1 MAILLS
7 KQARVELARSF
18 LREIRNVVDEDNN
31 KLYDYYNFAL
41 ARTTSWSDES
51 TPEEPYDSQK
61 YLNEFRNNIMFTQK
75 VNPSD
80 VCHLIPR
87 KDWKSGNIYDPYD
100 DDYSSTNPAQSGAT
114 TLADAEFYVLTSDDR
129 VYKCIDNRDTVT
141 REVVKSIDEPK
152 LTTTDIFDT
161 NDGYKWKFMFQL
173 AEADK
178 TKFLDAGHIP
188 VRKLTTDSPQD
199 GATTGLISAINV
211 TNSGSDYTSV
221 PTVIINGDGTGAS
234 ATAIMDGS
242 GGVERI
248 EVNTP
253 GLGYSFAFVTLTGG
267 GGTGVE
273 AGVQLGDSDP
283 DSTALQRAVEDAAR
297 PGTIERILITDGGR
311 DYVPGDTFVKIV
323 GDSVE
328 TANQATATVTISE
341 GTGTIT
347 EVKMG
352 EIGRGY
358 TYADITFVN
367 SAGEEN
373 SLATRASAR
382 AVISP
387 IKGHGSNPVTEL
399 FSTTVGVVVSLD
411 DNDNKDLILDN
422 DFRQI
427 GLIKNVYNFKE
438 DAIWRE
444 ASGTA
449 SYIINVT
456 DSSPYSI
463 DDIVFTDAGT
473 STEGKFR
480 VIQIVESTREGVT
493 SGTFDIYLQAIVPNI
508 DDDSVITIEGSDSGS
523 LSINS
528 FVSPDISTHYGDIVY
543 IENRQAITR
552 SEDQVETIKALV
564 NF

>member
-61 YLNEFRNNIMFTQK
+61 YLNEFRNNILFTQK
-75 VNPSD
+75 VNPPD

-87 KDWKSGNIYDPYD
+87 KDWTSGTIYDPYD

-129 VYKCIDNRDTVT
+129 VYKCIDNRDKTT
-141 REVVKSIDEPK
+141 LEVVESTIEPDE
-152 LTTTDIFDT
+152 TTTDIFRTD
-161 NDGYKWKFMFQL
+161 DGYRWKFMFQL

-178 TKFLDAGHIP
+178 TKFLDAGYIP

-211 TNSGSDYTSV
+211 TASGSGYISV
-221 PTVIINGDGTGAS
+221 PTVIINGDGSGAS

-242 GGVERI
+242 GGVDRI
-248 EVNTP
+248 EVSTP

-311 DYVPGDTFVKIV
+311 DYVDGDTFVKIV

-328 TANQATATVTISE
+328 TANQAIATVTIAE
-341 GTGTIT
+341 GTGAIT
-347 EVKMG
+347 EVKVDNV
-352 EIGRGY
+352 GRGY

-373 SLATRASAR
+373 SLETRASAR

-387 IKGHGSNPVTEL
+387 IKGHGNNPVTEL

-427 GLIKNVYNFKE
+427 GLIKNVYNFDE

-463 DDIVFTDAGT
+463 DDIVFTDART

-480 VIQIVESTREGVT
+480 VIQIVESTREEVA

-528 FVSPDISTHYGDIVY
+528 HTNPEISTHYGEIVF

>member
-87 KDWKSGNIYDPYD
+87 KDWKSGDIYDPYD

-129 VYKCIDNRDTVT
+129 VYKCIDNRDPETM
-141 REVVKSIDEPK
+141 EVVESTDEPK
-152 LTTTDIFDT
+152 LTTTDIFET
-161 NDGYKWKFMFQL
+161 NEGYRWKFMFQI

-211 TNSGSDYTSV
+211 TASGSDYTSV

-242 GGVERI
+242 GGVDRI
-248 EVNTP
+248 EVNTR

-283 DSTALQRAVEDAAR
+283 DSTSLQRAVEDASR

-311 DYVPGDTFVKIV
+311 DYVDGDTFVKIV

-328 TANQATATVTISE
+328 TANQATATVTIAE
-341 GTGTIT
+341 GTGAIT
-347 EVKMG
+347 AVEMDNV
-352 EIGRGY
+352 GREY

-387 IKGHGSNPVTEL
+387 IKGHGNNPVTEL
-399 FSTTVGVVVSLD
+399 FSTTVGVVVSLE

-427 GLIKNVYNFKE
+427 GLIKNVYNFDE

-480 VIQIVESTREGVT
+480 VIQIVESTRVGVT
-493 SGTFDIYLQAIVPNI
+493 PGTFDIYLQAIVPNI

-528 FVSPDISTHYGDIVY
+528 VTFPEISTHYGEIVF

>member
-87 KDWKSGNIYDPYD
+87 KDWTSGTIYDPYD

-129 VYKCIDNRDTVT
+129 VYKCIDNRDPETM
-141 REVVKSIDEPK
+141 EVVESTDEPK
-152 LTTTDIFDT
+152 LTTTDIFET
-161 NDGYKWKFMFQL
+161 NEGYRWKFMFQI

-188 VRKLTTDSPQD
+188 VRKLTTDSPQV
-199 GATTGLISAINV
+199 GGTTGLISAINV
-211 TNSGSDYTSV
+211 TDSGSGYTSV
-221 PTVIINGDGTGAS
+221 PTVIVNGDGTGAS

-242 GGVERI
+242 GGVDSI
-248 EVNTP
+248 EVSTP
-253 GLGYSFAFVTLTGG
+253 GLGYSFAFITFTGG
-267 GGTGVE
+267 GGTGAE
-273 AGVQLGDSDP
+273 ASVQLGDSDP
-283 DSTALQRAVEDAAR
+283 DSTSLQRAVEDASR

-311 DYVPGDTFVKIV
+311 DYVDGDTFVKIV

-328 TANQATATVTISE
+328 TANQATATVTIAE
-341 GTGTIT
+341 GTGAIT
-347 EVKMG
+347 EVKMDNV
-352 EIGRGY
+352 GRGY

-387 IKGHGSNPVTEL
+387 IKGHGNNPVTEL

-427 GLIKNVYNFKE
+427 GLIKNVYNFDE

-480 VIQIVESTREGVT
+480 VIQIVESTREEVA

-523 LSINS
+523 LTINS

>member
-87 KDWKSGNIYDPYD
+87 KDWISGTIYDPYD
-100 DDYSSTNPAQSGAT
+100 DDYSSTNTAQSGAT
-114 TLADAEFYVLTSDDR
+114 TLADANFYVLTSDDR
-129 VYKCIDNRDTVT
+129 VYKCIDNRDPETM
-141 REVVKSIDEPK
+141 EVVESTDEPK
-152 LTTTDIFDT
+152 LTTTDIFETDE
-161 NDGYKWKFMFQL
+161 GYRWKFMFQI

-178 TKFLDAGHIP
+178 TKFLDAEHIP
-188 VRKLTTDSPQD
+188 VRKLTTDSPQV
-199 GATTGLISAINV
+199 GGTTGLISAINV
-211 TNSGSDYTSV
+211 TDSGSDYTST
-221 PTVIINGDGTGAS
+221 PTVIINGDGTGAA

-242 GGVERI
+242 GGVDSI
-248 EVNTP
+248 DVSTP
-253 GLGYSFAFVTLTGG
+253 GLGYSFAFITFTGG
-267 GGTGVE
+267 GGTGAE
-273 AGVQLGDSDP
+273 ASVQLGDSDP
-283 DSTALQRAVEDAAR
+283 DSTSLQRAVEDASR

-311 DYVPGDTFVKIV
+311 DYVDGDTFVKIV

-328 TANQATATVTISE
+328 TANQATATVTIAE
-341 GTGTIT
+341 GTGAIT
-347 EVKMG
+347 AVEMDNV
-352 EIGRGY
+352 GREY

-387 IKGHGSNPVTEL
+387 IKGHGNNPVTEL

-427 GLIKNVYNFKE
+427 GLIKNVYNFDE

-523 LSINS
+523 LTINS

>member
-61 YLNEFRNNIMFTQK
+61 YLNEFRNNILFTQK
-75 VNPSD
+75 VNPPD
-80 VCHLIPR
+80 VCHLVPR
-87 KDWKSGNIYDPYD
+87 KDWTSGTIYDPYD

-129 VYKCIDNRDTVT
+129 VYKCIDNRDKITL
-141 REVVKSIDEPK
+141 EVVESTIEPNE
-152 LTTTDIFDT
+152 TTTDIFRTD
-161 NDGYKWKFMFQL
+161 DGYRWKFMFQL

-199 GATTGLISAINV
+199 GATTGLINAINV
-211 TNSGSDYTSV
+211 TASGSGYTSV

-242 GGVERI
+242 GGVDSI

-311 DYVPGDTFVKIV
+311 DYVDGDTFVKIV

-328 TANQATATVTISE
+328 TANQATATVTIAE
-341 GTGTIT
+341 GTGAIT
-347 EVKMG
+347 EVKVDNV
-352 EIGRGY
+352 GRGY

-373 SLATRASAR
+373 SLETRASAR

-387 IKGHGSNPVTEL
+387 IKGHGNNPVTEL

-427 GLIKNVYNFKE
+427 GLIKNVYNFDE

-480 VIQIVESTREGVT
+480 VIQIVESTREEVA

-528 FVSPDISTHYGDIVY
+528 HTNPEISTHYGEIVF

>member
-18 LREIRNVVDEDNN
+18 LREIRNVVDADNN

-51 TPEEPYDSQK
+51 LPEEPYDSQK
-61 YLNEFRNNIMFTQK
+61 YLNEFRNNILFTQK
-75 VNPSD
+75 VNPPD

-87 KDWKSGNIYDPYD
+87 KDWTTGTIYDPYD

-114 TLADAEFYVLTSDDR
+114 TLAAAEFYVLTSDDR
-129 VYKCIDNRDTVT
+129 VYKCIDNRDNTT
-141 REVVKSIDEPK
+141 LEVVESTVEPNE
-152 LTTTDIFDT
+152 TSTDIFGTD
-161 NDGYKWKFMFQL
+161 DGYKWKFMFQL

-199 GATTGLISAINV
+199 GATTGLISAINR
-211 TNSGSDYTSV
+211 TDSGSGYTGI

-242 GGVERI
+242 GGVDRI
-248 EVNTP
+248 DVSTP
-253 GLGYSFAFVTLTGG
+253 GLGYSFAFITFNGG
-267 GGTGVE
+267 GGSGAE
-273 AGVQLGDSDP
+273 ASVQLGDSDP

-311 DYVPGDTFVKIV
+311 DYVAGDTFVKIV

-328 TANQATATVTISE
+328 TANQATATVTIAE
-341 GTGTIT
+341 GTGAIT
-347 EVKMG
+347 AVEMVNV
-352 EIGRGY
+352 GRGY

-399 FSTTVGVVVSLD
+399 FSTTVGVVVSLE
-411 DNDNKDLILDN
+411 DNDNKDLIVNN

-427 GLIKNVYNFKE
+427 GLIKNMFNFDE
-438 DAIWRE
+438 DAIWRD
-444 ASGTA
+444 ATGTA

-463 DDIVFTDAGT
+463 DDIIFTDAGT

-480 VIQIVESTREGVT
+480 VIQIVESTRVGVT
-493 SGTFDIYLQAIVPNI
+493 PGTFDIYLQTIVPNI

-528 FVSPDISTHYGDIVY
+528 HINPEISTHYGEIVF

>member
-1 MAILLS
+1 VAILLS

-61 YLNEFRNNIMFTQK
+61 YLNEFRNNILFTQK
-75 VNPSD
+75 VNPPD
-80 VCHLIPR
+80 VCHLVPR
-87 KDWKSGNIYDPYD
+87 KDWTSGTIYDPYD

-129 VYKCIDNRDTVT
+129 VYKCIDNRDKITL
-141 REVVKSIDEPK
+141 EVVESTIEPNE
-152 LTTTDIFDT
+152 TTTDIFRTD
-161 NDGYKWKFMFQL
+161 DGYRWKFMFQL

-199 GATTGLISAINV
+199 GATTGLINAINV
-211 TNSGSDYTSV
+211 TASGSGYTSV

-242 GGVERI
+242 GGVDSI

-311 DYVPGDTFVKIV
+311 DYVDGDTFVKIV

-328 TANQATATVTISE
+328 TANQATATVTIAE
-341 GTGTIT
+341 GTGAIT
-347 EVKMG
+347 EVKVDNV
-352 EIGRGY
+352 GRGY

-373 SLATRASAR
+373 SLETRASAR

-387 IKGHGSNPVTEL
+387 IKGHGNNPVTEL

-427 GLIKNVYNFKE
+427 GLIKNVYNFDE

-480 VIQIVESTREGVT
+480 VIQIVESTREEVA

-528 FVSPDISTHYGDIVY
+528 HTNPEISTHYGEIVF

>member
-61 YLNEFRNNIMFTQK
+61 YLNEFRNNILFTQK
-75 VNPSD
+75 VNPPD

-87 KDWKSGNIYDPYD
+87 KDWTSGTIYDPYD

-129 VYKCIDNRDTVT
+129 VYKCIDNRDKTT
-141 REVVKSIDEPK
+141 LEVVESTIEPDE
-152 LTTTDIFDT
+152 TTTDIFRTD
-161 NDGYKWKFMFQL
+161 DGYRWKFMFQL

-178 TKFLDAGHIP
+178 TKFLDAGYIP

-211 TNSGSDYTSV
+211 TASGSGYISV
-221 PTVIINGDGTGAS
+221 PTVIINGDGSGAS

-242 GGVERI
+242 GGVDRI
-248 EVNTP
+248 EVSTP

-311 DYVPGDTFVKIV
+311 DYVDGDTFVKIV

-328 TANQATATVTISE
+328 TANQAIATVTIAE
-341 GTGTIT
+341 GTGAIT
-347 EVKMG
+347 EVKVDNV
-352 EIGRGY
+352 GRGY

-373 SLATRASAR
+373 SLETRASAR

-387 IKGHGSNPVTEL
+387 IKGHGNNPVTEL

-427 GLIKNVYNFKE
+427 GLIKNVYNFDE

-480 VIQIVESTREGVT
+480 VIQIVESTREEVA

-528 FVSPDISTHYGDIVY
+528 HTNPEISTHYGEIVF

>member
-87 KDWKSGNIYDPYD
+87 KDWTSGTIYDPYD

-129 VYKCIDNRDTVT
+129 VYKCIDNRDPETM
-141 REVVKSIDEPK
+141 EVVESTDEPK
-152 LTTTDIFDT
+152 LTTTDIFET
-161 NDGYKWKFMFQL
+161 NEGYRWKFMFQI

-188 VRKLTTDSPQD
+188 VRKLTTDSPQV
-199 GATTGLISAINV
+199 GGTTGLISAINV
-211 TNSGSDYTSV
+211 TDSGSGYTSV
-221 PTVIINGDGTGAS
+221 PTVIVNGDGTGAS

-242 GGVERI
+242 GGVDSI
-248 EVNTP
+248 EVSTP
-253 GLGYSFAFVTLTGG
+253 GLGYSFAFITFTGG
-267 GGTGVE
+267 GGTGAE
-273 AGVQLGDSDP
+273 ASVQLGDSDP
-283 DSTALQRAVEDAAR
+283 DSTSLQRAVEDASR

-311 DYVPGDTFVKIV
+311 DYVDGDTFVKIV

-328 TANQATATVTISE
+328 TANQATATVTIAE
-341 GTGTIT
+341 GTGAIT
-347 EVKMG
+347 AVEMDNV
-352 EIGRGY
+352 GREY

-387 IKGHGSNPVTEL
+387 IKGHGNNPVTEL

-427 GLIKNVYNFKE
+427 GLIKNVYNFDE